1 MTSDT
6 DLLQSID
13 AKLGG
18 ILAVLVDLYL
28 RETDI
33 ARPKARTIDQLL
45 TEAGLTAAQTAALLG
60 KTKRAVN
67 LQLQAERNGPS
78 SERKSKSG

>member
-1 MTSDT
+1 MNSDA
-6 DLLQSID
+6 DLLKSID

-33 ARPKARTIDQLL
+33 ARPKVRSIDQLL
-45 TEAGLTAAQTAALLG
+45 TDSGLTAGQTADLLG

-67 LQLQAERNGPS
+67 MQLQAERQGGKS
-78 SERKSKSG
+78 SNKGK